1 MKNRK
6 SFKLAVTT
14 LASIVVFHSA
24 HALADGALCSDWSY
38 NNPNCATYIKSSE
51 KIADATPPIKIAEN
65 NAKQSS
71 TGAFCSDW
79 SYNDPSCP
87 AYIKPSGK

>member
-1 MKNRK
+1 MINRK
-6 SFKLAVTT
+6 SLKLAVTT
-14 LASIVVFHSA
+14 LTSIAIFHSA

-38 NNPNCATYIKSSE
+38 NDPNCSTYIKSS
-51 KIADATPPIKIAEN
+51 AQMTDATPPIKIAEN

-71 TGAFCSDW
+71 TGTLCSDW